1 MTEVYE
7 FHKSATNSIV
17 FFNGSPS
24 VEALRISSTGVTV
37 NPNLTVD
44 ETAKAVLDALHEN
57 IKLLVKTAVDKE
69 RKACRDAVEK
79 ARAYNVFWYPKGY
92 TVSANSINEFYEH
105 QHAKCLEAIDG
116 R

>member
-7 FHKSATNSIV
+7 LHKQATNSIV

-24 VEALRISSTGVTV
+24 FEALRISATGLTV
-37 NPNLTVD
+37 NPDLTVD
-44 ETAKAVLDALHEN
+44 ETAKAVLDAIDKN
-57 IKLLVKTAVDKE
+57 IKLLVKTAIDKE

-79 ARAYNVFWYPKGY
+79 ARAYNIVWYPKGY
-92 TVSANSINEFYEH
+92 TISANSINEFYQH
-105 QHAKCLEAIDG
+105 QHTKCLEAIDG

>member
-1 MTEVYE
+1 MRLEYK
-7 FHKSATNSIV
+7 FHDLKANSII
-17 FFNGSPS
+17 FQHSKDS
-24 VEALRISSTGVTV
+24 TEMLRISAEGITA
-37 NPNLTVD
+37 NPDIEVD
-44 ETAKAVLDALHEN
+44 DAAKAILNSLDKH
-57 IKLLVKTAVDKE
+57 IKELVANVVDKE

-105 QHAKCLEAIDG
+105 QHTKCLEAIDG

>member
-7 FHKSATNSIV
+7 FHKLATNSIV

-24 VEALRISSTGVTV
+24 VEALRISATGVTV
-37 NPNLTVD
+37 NPDLTID
-44 ETAKAVLDALHEN
+44 ETAKAVLNAIDEN

-79 ARAYNVFWYPKGY
+79 ARAYNLVWYPKGY
-92 TVSANSINEFYEH
+92 TISANSVNELYEH
-105 QHAKCLEAIDG
+105 QYKKCLEAIDG
-116 R
+116 L